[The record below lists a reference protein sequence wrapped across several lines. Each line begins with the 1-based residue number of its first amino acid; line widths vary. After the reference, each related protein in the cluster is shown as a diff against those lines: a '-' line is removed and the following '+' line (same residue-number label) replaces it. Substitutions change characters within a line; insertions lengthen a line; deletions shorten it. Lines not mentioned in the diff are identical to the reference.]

1 MMDSIKNT
9 AAVQDF
15 VQLPGKSKK
24 IAVISIAGLLFL
36 VGYMLYSIFAP
47 VETAVVNDPNAVQ
60 VGDAANLR
68 AQVVGAPKGGE
79 QNNVNNP
86 QLRPALEQSES
97 DRKQDSTKNGA
108 GTYVVDAGL
117 KSWES
122 DRQSALLT
130 DSEIKPPPVDKTK
143 AGKPA
148 GSPPPR
154 TDVNPRQQY
163 LSLTDEQM
171 AKYRQSKI
179 AAMEQAYV
187 SFRVAS
193 DRGESTSVSGTWVK
207 PKDESKTVGASGERQ
222 AVQIAN
228 TGPTGGFVPGDTFIA
243 FTESEVNSDTTT
255 VIMSEIGSGPLAGAK
270 VPLKVTRVDG
280 YVVFETLNLSWKRN
294 SAPFKAIAL
303 DPGVVASNG
312 FSTSTDRHILL
323 RYGMLFASSFAEGAG
338 ELAQSAIN
346 NVTVNGETVTTQSDA
361 ETKDYIIAGVG
372 KVGQRVATVA
382 ERVFDTPPTVRV
394 KKGQE
399 MALVVIEPAQIP
411 WLPAPYVINR

>member
-1 MMDSIKNT
+1 
-9 AAVQDF
+9 
-15 VQLPGKSKK
+15 
-24 IAVISIAGLLFL
+24 
-36 VGYMLYSIFAP
+36 
-47 VETAVVNDPNAVQ
+47 
-60 VGDAANLR
+60 
-68 AQVVGAPKGGE
+68 
-79 QNNVNNP
+79 
-86 QLRPALEQSES
+86 
-97 DRKQDSTKNGA
+97 
-108 GTYVVDAGL
+108 
-117 KSWES
+117 
-122 DRQSALLT
+122 
-130 DSEIKPPPVDKTK
+130 
-143 AGKPA
+143 
-148 GSPPPR
+148 
-154 TDVNPRQQY
+154 
-163 LSLTDEQM
+163 
-171 AKYRQSKI
+171 
-179 AAMEQAYV
+179 MEQAYV

-228 TGPTGGFVPGDTFIA
+228 AGPTGGFVPGDTFIA